1 LFLTLICG
9 NYVCSCFFPAIIT
22 CCLLLNILIIFG
34 LDYHSLSVV
43 LVSVTNVDKHEDIC
57 SLIYENIFYYYF
69 PFLVLITK
77 IPSCFHFLH

>member
-1 LFLTLICG
+1 
-9 NYVCSCFFPAIIT
+9 
-22 CCLLLNILIIFG
+22 
-34 LDYHSLSVV
+34 